1 MSMDYTKIPKELI
14 YQDKE
19 DLEDFISANK
29 LTATVVEN
37 MENIDILTNDEFES
51 SALLCMNTAYYICT
65 LIMLEKRPEWRW
77 GFFLDYAGNVSGNQ
91 QGEFMDTIIVL
102 VYILLDHSN
111 GNWKQQHI
119 KIMNK
124 LTEYVRPLIF
134 AGRMSAARNAV
145 LGTPS
150 QDAIWNILSNG
161 VTAAMTISVDEFA
174 PCKIDNETISKV
186 SQFSWAD
193 YTNKFEEKK
202 VIEFLDSLGR
212 DSSEKLRLTELLT
225 QKATDYYG
233 EGNDFFPIFE
243 CLSEYKESLDKESF
257 DSLFEDSPEA
267 SDKATIKTDDTNKS
281 MDSENPKLIE
291 NQIQDDIE
299 ALKKENALLKEQLDQ
314 QTSDDQN
321 ELIETLRND
330 LEAFKSQ
337 DGKNRMTAGQAALFI
352 QAVCHNIGGLPNDK
366 KQLSPILEYGWGFSE
381 STAKRALGARPT
393 LENVESVVQLF
404 ESHSPKLARKIKE
417 FPEEFDELRRK
428 KLNDNNDKKLKTLNR

>member
-14 YQDKE
+14 YQNKE

-77 GFFLDYAGNVSGNQ
+77 GYFLDYAGNSYCKQ
-91 QGEFMDTIIVL
+91 QGEFMDIIIVL
-102 VYILLDHSN
+102 AYILLDHSN
-111 GNWKQQHI
+111 GDWKQQHK

-124 LTEYVRPLIF
+124 FIEYVRPMIIIGQMSSAKNIF
-134 AGRMSAARNAV
+134 S
-145 LGTPS
+145 GTS
-150 QDAIWNILSNG
+150 QDDIWALLSNG
-161 VTAAMTISVDEFA
+161 VTGAMTISVDEFA
-174 PCKIDNETISKV
+174 PCKIDDETISKV

-212 DSSEKLRLTELLT
+212 DYSEKLCLVELMT
-225 QKATDYYG
+225 QQASDYYG
-233 EGNDFFPIFE
+233 NGYEFFPIFDR
-243 CLSEYKESLDKESF
+243 LTEYRQSLETALF

-337 DGKNRMTAGQAALFI
+337 DGKKRMTAGQAALFI

-404 ESHSPKLARKIKE
+404 ESYSPKLARKIKE

-428 KLNDNNDKKLKTLNR
+428 KLNDNNDKKVKNN